1 MKVPVGPRQD
11 KRNVILR
18 QTMAYGDWDHMDEA
32 TFRAVWGNELTLFAH
47 DASDKVED
55 WWGQWGSLVMQGD
68 GDSAFMEILALTG
81 ELSIL

>member
-11 KRNVILR
+11 KRNAILR